1 MLKLLVSAA
10 TAAALASAPAIAT
23 AQTQAAPAA
32 QSSEVQP
39 ASEQDEGS
47 ELRRRGFILPLLGVV
62 AVIVL
67 IYLLTR
73 KDKDEACPVS
83 P

>member
-1 MLKLLVSAA
+1 MLKFLVSAG
-10 TAAALASAPAIAT
+10 TAIALAIAPTAIA
-23 AQTQAAPAA
+23 AQA
-32 QSSEVQP
+32 QPTPGPKASEVQP
-39 ASEQDEGS
+39 ANEQAEGS
-47 ELRRRGFILPLLGVV
+47 ELRRGFILPLIGVV

-73 KDKDEACPVS
+73 KDKDEAFPTS

>member
-1 MLKLLVSAA
+1 MLKFLVSAA
-10 TAAALASAPAIAT
+10 TAAALASAPAVAT

-32 QSSEVQP
+32 RSSEVQP
-39 ASEQDEGS
+39 ASEQAEGN
-47 ELRRRGFILPLLGVV
+47 ELRRGFILPLVGVV

-73 KDKDEACPVS
+73 KDKDEAFPVS